1 MYRLGDIVY
10 FDNLKFPGGYDDEKK
25 NRPCVVLFEE
35 DDNIYCFTITSST
48 KMFNKKP
55 NNFILISNV
64 LYNYHKLSFI
74 NLKSMIKR
82 NKNDAN
88 YEGKIN
94 HENILLLKE
103 RIKTLKD
110 NNEKFKFI
118 YDNIENNEEKILT
131 LKK

>member
-1 MYRLGDIVY
+1 
-10 FDNLKFPGGYDDEKK
+10 
-25 NRPCVVLFEE
+25 
-35 DDNIYCFTITSST
+35 
-48 KMFNKKP
+48 
-55 NNFILISNV
+55 
-64 LYNYHKLSFI
+64 
-74 NLKSMIKR
+74 MIKR